1 MSVVVSMP
9 LAWQTPSTSW
19 HVTTPALSFLPTSP
33 QVYVW
38 HRDSGELL
46 LRLEGH
52 TGTVNAVVWNPTNPA
67 IMASASDDRTIRI
80 WTAPAAAAAGGGSGA
95 GQPRQQQ
102 QQRQQQ
108 PHHHP
113 NGVVNGF

>member
-1 MSVVVSMP
+1 
-9 LAWQTPSTSW
+9 
-19 HVTTPALSFLPTSP
+19 
-33 QVYVW
+33 VYVW
-38 HRDSGELL
+38 HRDSGECL

-80 WTAPAAAAAGGGSGA
+80 WTAPAAAAGGGGGGAA

-102 QQRQQQ
+102 QRQQ

-113 NGVVNGF
+113 NGVAVNGF